1 MYALKTGNKV
11 GIASPAGFI
20 RGKEDIRLPLE
31 YLEKLGFECVI
42 GSAVYKQERFMAG
55 SDKERAADIM
65 NFFADPEIKAV
76 FTTAGGAGSQR
87 ILDLLDYDIIKKNP
101 KPVIGLSDNTSLQN
115 GIFAR
120 TGNISYTGF
129 SLKYDFKNGC
139 LDELTDMSLQKIL
152 KGEKQT
158 IADGEK
164 INGGEAE
171 GILIGGCLSTFRNLM
186 GTPYFPSLKNAII
199 LIEDVGEKVHKIDL
213 MLTQL
218 RQQPD
223 FAGIKGLIFGR
234 FVNCA
239 PSDPEDGSV
248 EEAVRDFCSH
258 ANVPAVGNFRYG
270 HISGRYVLPIG
281 RKIKLNADKC
291 LLEDIA

>member
-1 MYALKTGNKV
+1 MNALRAGDKV

-20 RGKEDIRLPLE
+20 RGEEEIRLPLE
-31 YLEKLGFECVI
+31 YLKKLGFECII

-65 NFFADPEIKAV
+65 NFFADPAVKAI

-87 ILDLLDYDIIKKNP
+87 ILDLLDYDIIRKNP

-120 TGNISYTGF
+120 TGNESYTGF
-129 SLKYDFKNGC
+129 SLKYDFKNGY
-139 LDELTDMSLQKIL
+139 LDELTDNSLQKIL
-152 KGEKQT
+152 KGEKQIIT
-158 IADGEK
+158 DGKK
-164 INGGEAE
+164 IIGGKTE
-171 GILIGGCLSTFRNLM
+171 GTLIGGCLSTFRNLM
-186 GTPYFPSLKNAII
+186 GTPYFPSLKDSII

-223 FAGIKGLIFGR
+223 FGGIKGFIFGR
-234 FVNCA
+234 FVNCM

-248 EEAVRDFCSH
+248 EEAIRDFCSH
-258 ANVPAVGNFRYG
+258 IDIPVIADFRYG
-270 HISGRYVLPIG
+270 HLCGRYVLSIG
-281 RKIKLNADKC
+281 RKVKLDANKC
-291 LLEDIA
+291 TLEDIV